1 MRNMGGVSK
10 KISIADDFSKYPAG
24 RYRDDG
30 PFSGQAFREDHL
42 VPALNGRDVT
52 KVLVS
57 LDGVAGL
64 GSSFL
69 DEAFGGLVRSSE
81 FTKEFLDKRLQV
93 ETTESDLKDD
103 VDLTHWYIDRAA
115 GVDVATG

>member
-1 MRNMGGVSK
+1 MMRNGVSK
-10 KISIADDFSKYPAG
+10 RIRVADDFSRYPAG
-24 RYRDDG
+24 RYPEDG
-30 PFSGQAFREDHL
+30 PFSGQAFREEHL
-42 VPALNGRDVT
+42 VPALNVPDTT
-52 KVLVS
+52 KVFVL

-69 DEAFGGLVRSSE
+69 DEAFGGLVRSSG
-81 FTKEFLDKRLQV
+81 FTKEFLDERLQV

-115 GVDVATG
+115 GVGVSTG